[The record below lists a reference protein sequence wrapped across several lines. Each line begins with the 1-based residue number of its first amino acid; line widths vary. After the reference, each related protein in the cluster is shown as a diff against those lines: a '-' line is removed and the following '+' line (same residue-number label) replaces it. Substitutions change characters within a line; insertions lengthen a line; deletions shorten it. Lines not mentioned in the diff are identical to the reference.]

1 MKGGRGGDRRCRHY
15 NASNAVDN
23 AAIARL
29 LFEIGDL
36 LEIRGDN
43 PFKIRAY
50 RNAGETVT
58 AEPTSVA
65 AFDEAGLR
73 ALPGI
78 GRDLAARIREIV
90 ETGDTPFR
98 TELLADFPATILD
111 LLRLQGVGPK
121 TVKRLY
127 DELGVTSLDTLE
139 QAAGDGRVRALKGM
153 GVKKEVLILRAIE
166 ERRRYA
172 GRHLSADVAR
182 VAGRVVEALRAA
194 EPAADFVPVGSLR
207 RRAETCGDLDILAVG
222 ASAAVM
228 QTFTALPQVTRVLG
242 LGDTKSS
249 VLLDLGLQADLRLVT
264 PGQKGAALQYFTGSK
279 AHNIALRD
287 RAIALGLRLN
297 EYGVTRL
304 SDGVVVAGAT
314 EEDVYA
320 ALGLAWVPPELR
332 ENRGEVEAAE
342 RHALPTLI
350 TRQDLRGDLH
360 SHTNATDGKE
370 DLETMARAARAAGLE
385 YLAVTDHSQALA
397 MANGLDERRAL
408 EQAARIRALSAR
420 LDGIRL
426 LAGIECDIRSDG
438 TLDLAE
444 DCLAQLDFVVASV
457 HSGFGLEPAAMTDR
471 LLAAI
476 ASPWVD
482 VIGHPTG
489 RLLLRREPLRF
500 DVDAVLTAAAASGVA
515 LEINCQIDRLDVG
528 DTVARAARDRGI
540 PLIISSDAHTTGEFD
555 TLEWGIGVARRA
567 WLSPGDVLN
576 TRPLEALTPL
586 LRRHRQHREK
596 RASNPP
602 KASR

>member
-1 MKGGRGGDRRCRHY
+1 M
-15 NASNAVDN
+15 
-23 AAIARL
+23 
-29 LFEIGDL
+29 
-36 LEIRGDN
+36 
-43 PFKIRAY
+43 
-50 RNAGETVT
+50 
-58 AEPTSVA
+58 
-65 AFDEAGLR
+65 
-73 ALPGI
+73 
-78 GRDLAARIREIV
+78 
-90 ETGDTPFR
+90 
-98 TELLADFPATILD
+98 
-111 LLRLQGVGPK
+111 
-121 TVKRLY
+121 
-127 DELGVTSLDTLE
+127 
-139 QAAGDGRVRALKGM
+139 
-153 GVKKEVLILRAIE
+153 
-166 ERRRYA
+166 
-172 GRHLSADVAR
+172 
-182 VAGRVVEALRAA
+182 
-194 EPAADFVPVGSLR
+194 
-207 RRAETCGDLDILAVG
+207 
-222 ASAAVM
+222 
-228 QTFTALPQVTRVLG
+228 LG

-249 VLLDLGLQADLRLVT
+249 VLLDSGLQADLRLVT
-264 PGQKGAALQYFTGSK
+264 PEQKGAALQYFTGSK
-279 AHNIALRD
+279 GHNIALRD

-297 EYGVTRL
+297 EYGLTRL
-304 SDGVVVAGAT
+304 ADGVVVAGAS

-438 TLDLAE
+438 TLDLAD

-476 ASPWVD
+476 ACPWVD

-515 LEINCQIDRLDVG
+515 LEINCQVDRLDVG

-540 PLIISSDAHTTGEFD
+540 PLIISSDAHTTGEVRHARMGHRRR
-555 TLEWGIGVARRA
+555 TSRVAVARRRPEHA
-567 WLSPGDVLN
+567 AARGADATAPPPSPTPGGAGFKPAQCQPMSKLLPMLDPFDEIKRIYFSTTKQTIERDMARALELLTHMPTDEARQRVAGFMHGLSDLK
-576 TRPLEALTPL
+576 
-586 LRRHRQHREK
+586 REWK
-596 RASNPP
+596 PRKKTNARAP
-602 KASR
+602 KARPGRPKTRA